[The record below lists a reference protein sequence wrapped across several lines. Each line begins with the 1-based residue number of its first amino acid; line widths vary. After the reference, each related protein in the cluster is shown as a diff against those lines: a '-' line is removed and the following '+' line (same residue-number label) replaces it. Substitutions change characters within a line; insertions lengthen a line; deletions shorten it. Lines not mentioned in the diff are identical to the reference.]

1 MSRLRDKYTKDV
13 MPVLTK
19 DRGYVNVM
27 QVPRMLKIVINMGIN
42 SSVEKDVVSS
52 LVEDLAKITGQ
63 RPVVR
68 KSRQS
73 IANFKLREGMP
84 VGIMVTMR
92 GARMYEFFDRLVN
105 TVLPRLRDFRGVSAD
120 SFDGRGNY
128 SMGLD
133 EQTIF
138 PEINADDVKKA
149 QGMDITVVTT
159 AKSND
164 ESRELLRLLGMPFS
178 VARSA

>member
-1 MSRLRDKYTKDV
+1 MARLRDKYTKDAI
-13 MPVLTK
+13 PALIK
-19 DRGYVNVM
+19 ERGYVNVM
-27 QVPRMLKIVINMGIN
+27 QVPRMLKIVVNMGIN
-42 SSVEKDVVSS
+42 SSVEKDVVGS
-52 LVEDLAKITGQ
+52 LVEDLSKITGQ

-68 KSRQS
+68 KSRVS

-133 EQTIF
+133 EQAIF
-138 PEINADDVKKA
+138 PEINADDVKKT
-149 QGMDITVVTT
+149 QGMDITIVTT

-178 VARSA
+178 VAKPA